1 VVGDELLTAY
11 YSISRGR
18 QYVGMAAAPA
28 PISLGAI
35 TEYLLAYGSSV
46 DRREFDEAIFA
57 LDDVFR
63 KHWEEEQEKKKDKE
77 K

>member
-1 VVGDELLTAY
+1 
-11 YSISRGR
+11 
-18 QYVGMAAAPA
+18 MAAAPA

-35 TEYLLAYGSSV
+35 TEYLDAYDSSV
-46 DRREFDEAIFA
+46 ARREFDEAIFA

-63 KHWEEEQEKKKDKE
+63 KHWEDEQSKKKGAE

>member
-1 VVGDELLTAY
+1 MTAY
-11 YSISRGR
+11 YAISRSR

-35 TEYLLAYGSSV
+35 TEYLDAYDSSV
-46 DRREFDEAIFA
+46 ARREFDEAIFA

-63 KHWEEEQEKKKDKE
+63 KHWEDEQSKKKGAE